1 MGGRWFSRT
10 IAAVQAS
17 TPRSEPAPVAIAL
30 PGRAAPRLPR
40 VVERLASIG
49 VAPEDSAQER
59 LQKASLTLANA
70 LIATMAIAWVAT
82 YWSLGLWRSGAIPF
96 AYQLATVV
104 TLVAF
109 ARTRRFAP
117 YRTAQLSMMLVLPFL
132 LQASLGGFEP
142 SSFVVLWAVT
152 APIGALM
159 FDSPQRATPW
169 FLAFLAEVVVL
180 GLINSQLNG
189 EGHVPAAVVVTFSV
203 LNVLGV
209 SATTYLLLRYFIGQR
224 DRIQSELEVEQGRSE
239 RLLLN
244 VLPAPIAARLKDE
257 PGSSPTRSTR

>member
-1 MGGRWFSRT
+1 MVFEDNRGCAGFDAEKRARSGGD
-10 IAAVQAS
+10 
-17 TPRSEPAPVAIAL
+17 
-30 PGRAAPRLPR
+30 RAARASGAAAAARRGAARLD
-40 VVERLASIG
+40 G

-142 SSFVVLWAVT
+142 SSLSCSG
-152 APIGALM
+152 P
-159 FDSPQRATPW
+159 SPRR
-169 FLAFLAEVVVL
+169 
-180 GLINSQLNG
+180 
-189 EGHVPAAVVVTFSV
+189 SV
-203 LNVLGV
+203 
-209 SATTYLLLRYFIGQR
+209 R
-224 DRIQSELEVEQGRSE
+224 
-239 RLLLN
+239 
-244 VLPAPIAARLKDE
+244 
-257 PGSSPTRSTR
+257 